1 MHAWIDVVLTPYKE
15 EKDKRDPGGPPLLL
29 VLDLYR
35 VCLMGSVVNRIQE
48 MGIEV
53 LHIQGG
59 CTYLCQPV
67 DIGINKPLK
76 GAMRAKWEAWM
87 TDGDGIVNWVAKEPS
102 HKLMS
107 EWLVDV
113 YSNIPEA
120 VGRNAW
126 LKTNNAW
133 F

>member
-1 MHAWIDVVLTPYKE
+1 MDEPNMHAWIDVVLTHYKE

-53 LHIQGG
+53 LHIPGG

-67 DIGINKPLK
+67 DIGINKTLK
-76 GAMRAKWEAWM
+76 GAMRAKWEA
-87 TDGDGIVNWVAKEPS
+87 
-102 HKLMS
+102 
-107 EWLVDV
+107 
-113 YSNIPEA
+113 
-120 VGRNAW
+120 
-126 LKTNNAW
+126 
-133 F
+133 